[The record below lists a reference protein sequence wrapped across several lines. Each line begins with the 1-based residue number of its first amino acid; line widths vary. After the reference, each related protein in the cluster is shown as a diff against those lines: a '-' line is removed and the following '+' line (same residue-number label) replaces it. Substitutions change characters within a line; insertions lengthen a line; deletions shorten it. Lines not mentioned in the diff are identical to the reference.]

1 MCVVAG
7 EVAETFGKLEAERSS
22 CVGGNSL
29 PLLSDPASPALPA
42 LEDTSLV
49 DLFEADKEDGVVGT
63 LCGGEGFSSLAVG
76 LCVPSAKRSN
86 SAVSTS
92 IVAVLLRRLDD
103 ALRVSV
109 EGVVQGEIGGT
120 CEGTRTC

>member
-1 MCVVAG
+1 MAG

-29 PLLSDPASPALPA
+29 PLLSETASSALPA

-92 IVAVLLRRLDD
+92 IAAVLLRRLDD
-103 ALRVSV
+103 ALRVSVV

>member
-1 MCVVAG
+1 MAG

-49 DLFEADKEDGVVGT
+49 DLFEADKEEDGVVGT

-92 IVAVLLRRLDD
+92 IAAVLLRRLDD
-103 ALRVSV
+103 ALRVSVV